1 MTSFTASSASEDNDN
16 DSEYQASSSEPN
28 TSALETLVRTACESL
43 AVSTLLAGSSSG
55 AVDPLN
61 VPGQQTPSKDPAV
74 ARPTGDTGACQ
85 VPSSSNVSNLFPTS
99 TNALHQ
105 ASSDDAVFS
114 VIFGHS
120 REQNVAEGTPEG
132 QPGSLSSSKDLQES
146 ALDLAQ
152 DSLQDIEDVEVG
164 ENQRAKKVASDS
176 LGLVDFAI
184 GLLIFVLNLPNGQVL
199 FFFFWGGGREFKLQK
214 NCSQFC

>member
-1 MTSFTASSASEDNDN
+1 MNITSFTASSSSEDDDD
-16 DSEYQASSSEPN
+16 DSEYQVSSSAPN

-55 AVDPLN
+55 TVDTLN

-74 ARPTGDTGACQ
+74 ARSTSDTGSCQ
-85 VPSSSNVSNLFPTS
+85 VPSSSSVSNLFPAS
-99 TNALHQ
+99 TNALDQ

-132 QPGSLSSSKDLQES
+132 QPGSLSSSKDFQES
-146 ALDLAQ
+146 ALDLTQ
-152 DSLQDIEDVEVG
+152 ESLQDIEDAEVG
-164 ENQRAKKVASDS
+164 ENTSS
-176 LGLVDFAI
+176 
-184 GLLIFVLNLPNGQVL
+184 L
-199 FFFFWGGGREFKLQK
+199 FFFHFSILFSRK
-214 NCSQFC
+214 

>member
-1 MTSFTASSASEDNDN
+1 MNITSFTASSSSEDDDN
-16 DSEYQASSSEPN
+16 NSEYQVSSSAPN

-55 AVDPLN
+55 TVDTLN

-74 ARPTGDTGACQ
+74 ARSTSDTGSCQ
-85 VPSSSNVSNLFPTS
+85 VPSSSSVSNLFPAS
-99 TNALHQ
+99 TNALDQ

-120 REQNVAEGTPEG
+120 REQNVAEEGTPEG
-132 QPGSLSSSKDLQES
+132 QPGSLSSSKDFQES

-152 DSLQDIEDVEVG
+152 ESLQDIEDVEVS
-164 ENQRAKKVASDS
+164 ENSS
-176 LGLVDFAI
+176 FI
-184 GLLIFVLNLPNGQVL
+184 IF
-199 FFFFWGGGREFKLQK
+199 
-214 NCSQFC
+214 SHFCISRK